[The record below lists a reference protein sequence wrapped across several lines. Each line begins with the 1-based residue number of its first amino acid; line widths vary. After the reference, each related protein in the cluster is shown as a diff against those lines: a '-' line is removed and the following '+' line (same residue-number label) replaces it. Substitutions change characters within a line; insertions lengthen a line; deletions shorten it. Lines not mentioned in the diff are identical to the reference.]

1 MIENLN
7 LALESTEEDAL
18 EREKAK
24 IEQERDAIGEL
35 FHKEIEK
42 NARVAQD
49 QDEYQ
54 KRAEEMYGD
63 YGRLDAE
70 VKRLEKEIES
80 AKALKRR
87 IAEFIR
93 VFEASGEEFTED
105 GWCTMVEKVTV
116 YTGKMVFTLT
126 TGMEIEV

>member
-1 MIENLN
+1 
-7 LALESTEEDAL
+7 
-18 EREKAK
+18 
-24 IEQERDAIGEL
+24 
-35 FHKEIEK
+35 
-42 NARVAQD
+42 
-49 QDEYQ
+49 
-54 KRAEEMYGD
+54 MYGD

-105 GWCTMVEKVTV
+105 GWCTMVERVTV